1 MADIETLIQ
10 NIATDN
16 MSNAGKA
23 FDDLMKEKLSD
34 ALDQEKAAIANA
46 VFNGEEPEEPEEPEE
61 LEIENQEDDIQDED
75 I

>member
-46 VFNGEEPEEPEEPEE
+46 VFNGEEPEPEPEPETEE
-61 LEIENQEDDIQDED
+61 LEVEDQDED